1 MKFLASAALLLA
13 AGVSAIKNPVLPGQ
27 VHAMNPRA
35 PVWNPDPAILR
46 VEDTYYMA
54 VSSFTYFPGIPIYK
68 SKDLANWELV
78 SHALKTPEVLPL
90 YGVSAGEGVW
100 APSFSYADGLFYITS
115 MTRWGSDPN
124 SRSWPRI
131 WYISSPDLVTWS
143 GLTWAEPYGIDPD
156 IFHDEASGKA
166 YLNLMGPNN
175 NYDRLWGISQCQIDL
190 RSGKC
195 VGPYRSL
202 WNGTLPQLPSSRPEG
217 PKMFRRGDWYY
228 LVLAEGGTST
238 GHRATVGRS
247 KSPEGPW
254 EAAPNNPLIYN
265 GADPGLTVQSTGH
278 ATFTDTPGGEWY
290 ASLLARRNV
299 KGASP
304 LGRETFLVK
313 VDWADGWPTMNG
325 GEPLLLSQTVDGPDQ
340 QLPKPRWVDD
350 FSGPEL
356 GVSWYQVRTPYTDN
370 FRLRSSAAGGPGK
383 RVFANSSGIVFNPNV
398 FTLGDRDTAA
408 AVLHKQTS
416 LNMTFSA
423 TLLSTSA
430 GLGPRQSVG
439 ISSYLSEVN
448 HQDIGVRGCW
458 NSGGLCLYVDL
469 LPTSTGPTTRPNST
483 EYPLAE
489 STVPADLT
497 LHIRATP
504 LKYSLGY
511 SRGNA
516 SSPTWLKEFNSKQMG
531 SNPGYPNFEGSM
543 FALFAS
549 GNGEPWPYDAPEVGF
564 RSVEEVYYEENLPD
578 YDNWS

>member
-1 MKFLASAALLLA
+1 MKLLATAALLLA
-13 AGVSAIKNPVLPGQ
+13 AGVSAIKNPVLPG
-27 VHAMNPRA
+27 
-35 PVWNPDPAILR
+35 WNPDPAILR
-46 VEDTYYMA
+46 VDDTYYMA
-54 VSSFTYFPGIPIYK
+54 VSSFTYYPGVPIYK

-78 SHALKTPEVLPL
+78 SHALKTPDVLPL
-90 YGVSAGEGVW
+90 YGISAGEGVW
-100 APSFSYADGLFYITS
+100 APSFSHHDGLFYITS
-115 MTRWGSDPN
+115 MTRWGSDPD
-124 SRSWPRI
+124 SRTWPRI
-131 WYISSPDLVTWS
+131 WYVSSPDLVTWS
-143 GLTWAEPYGIDPD
+143 DLIWAEPYGIDPD
-156 IFHDEASGKA
+156 IFHDPVSGKD

-175 NYDRLWGISQCQIDL
+175 NYDRLWGITQCEIDL
-190 RSGKC
+190 KTGRC
-195 VGPYRSL
+195 VGPYRNI
-202 WNGTLPQLPSSRPEG
+202 WNGTLPQLPSARPEG

-254 EAAPNNPLIYN
+254 ESSPTNPLIYN
-265 GADPGLTVQSTGH
+265 GADQKLTVQSTGH
-278 ATFTDTPGGEWY
+278 ATFTDTVDGEWY

-304 LGRETFLVK
+304 LGREAFLVK
-313 VDWADGWPTMNG
+313 VDWEDDWPTMNG
-325 GEPLLLSQTVDGPDQ
+325 GEPLLLSQSVEGPDQ
-340 QLPKPRWVDD
+340 ELPKPKWADEFD
-350 FSGPEL
+350 GPEL
-356 GVSWYQVRTPYTDN
+356 GLGWYQTRTPYTQN
-370 FRLRSSAAGGPGK
+370 FRLKSAGGLGK
-383 RVFANSSGIVFNPNV
+383 RAYANASSGIVFHPNV

-423 TLLSTSA
+423 KLLSTSA

-458 NSGGLCLYVDL
+458 SSAGLCVFVDL
-469 LPTSTGPTTRPNST
+469 LPTSTGPSTRPNST
-483 EYPLAE
+483 EYPLNL
-489 STVPADLT
+489 SKIPADLT

-511 SRGNA
+511 SHGNA
-516 SSPTWLKEFNSKQMG
+516 TSTTWLKEFNSKQMG

-564 RSVEEVYYEENLPD
+564 QRVEEVYYEENLPD

>member
-1 MKFLASAALLLA
+1 MKLSARIALLFG
-13 AGVSAIKNPVLPGQ
+13 AGVSAIKNPVLPG
-27 VHAMNPRA
+27 
-35 PVWNPDPAILR
+35 WNPDPAILR
-46 VEDTYYMA
+46 VDDTYYMA
-54 VSSFTYFPGIPIYK
+54 VSSFTYYPGIPIYK
-68 SKDLANWELV
+68 SKDLANWDLI
-78 SHALKTPEVLPL
+78 SHALKTPSVLPI
-90 YGVSAGEGVW
+90 YGISAGEGVW
-100 APSFSYADGLFYITS
+100 APSFSYIDGRFYITS
-115 MTRWGSDPN
+115 MTRWGSDPG

-131 WYISSPDLVTWS
+131 WFISSPDLINWS
-143 GLTWAEPYGIDPD
+143 ELTWAEPYGIDPD
-156 IFHDEASGKA
+156 IFHDEASGKT

-175 NYDRLWGISQCQIDL
+175 NYDRLWGITQCEISLQT
-190 RSGKC
+190 GKC

-202 WNGTLPQLPSSRPEG
+202 WNGTLPQLPSARPEG
-217 PKMFRRGDWYY
+217 PKMFKRGEYYY

-254 EAAPNNPLIYN
+254 ESAPNNPLIYN
-265 GADPGLTVQSTGH
+265 GANPNLTIQSTGH
-278 ATFTDTPGGEWY
+278 ATFADTPDGEWY

-299 KGASP
+299 EGASV
-304 LGRETFLVK
+304 LGREAFLVK
-313 VDWADGWPTMNG
+313 VTWEDDWPTMNG
-325 GEPLLLSQTVDGPDQ
+325 GEPLLLSQSIEGPDQ
-340 QLPKPRWVDD
+340 ELPKPRWIDE

-356 GVSWYQVRTPYTDN
+356 DVSWYQLRTPYTEN
-370 FRLRSSAAGGPGK
+370 VRLRSAGCLDK
-383 RVFANSSGIVFNPNV
+383 RVVANRSGTVFEPNV
-398 FTLGDRDTAA
+398 FTLGDRDTPA

-423 TLLSTSA
+423 TLLSTAA

-458 NSGGLCLYVDL
+458 NSAGLCLYVDL

-483 EYPLAE
+483 EYPLNQT
-489 STVPADLT
+489 SIPSGLT

-511 SRGNA
+511 SEGNA
-516 SSPTWLKEFNSKQMG
+516 TSPTWLKEFKSKQMG

-549 GNGEPWPYDAPEVGF
+549 GNGEPWPYDAPKVGF
-564 RSVEEVYYEENLPD
+564 IRVEEVYYEENIPD
-578 YDNWS
+578 YDIWK

>member
-1 MKFLASAALLLA
+1 MKVFSQAALLLA
-13 AGVSAIKNPVLPGQ
+13 VGVSAITNPIIPG
-27 VHAMNPRA
+27 
-35 PVWNPDPAILR
+35 WNPDPAILR

-54 VSSFTYFPGIPIYK
+54 VSSFTYFPGVPIYK
-68 SKDLANWELV
+68 STDLANWELI
-78 SHALKTPEVLPL
+78 SHALKTPEHLPL

-100 APSFSYADGLFYITS
+100 APSFSYNDGLFYITS

-124 SRSWPRI
+124 WRSWPRI

-143 GLTWAEPYGIDPD
+143 NFTWAEPYGIDPD
-156 IFHDEASGKA
+156 IFHDADSGKA

-175 NYDRLWGISQCQIDL
+175 NYDRLWGITQCEIDL
-190 RSGKC
+190 SSGKC
-195 VGPYRSL
+195 IGPYRNI
-202 WNGTLPQLPSSRPEG
+202 WNGTLPQLPSARPEG
-217 PKMFRRGDWYY
+217 PKMFKRGDWYY

-254 EAAPNNPLIYN
+254 EGAPNNPLIYN
-265 GADPGLTVQSTGH
+265 GANQNLTIQSTGH
-278 ATFTDTPGGEWY
+278 ATFTDTPDGEWY

-313 VDWADGWPTMNG
+313 VDWEDDWPTMND
-325 GEPLLLSQTVDGPDQ
+325 GEPLLLSQSVEGPDQ
-340 QLPKPRWVDD
+340 RLPKPVWRDD
-350 FSGPEL
+350 FPGSEL
-356 GVSWYQVRTPYTDN
+356 GVSWYQQRTPYTRN
-370 FRLRSSAAGGPGK
+370 FLLRSSAGLKK
-383 RVFANSSGIVFNPNV
+383 RVVANESSGIVFHPNV

-423 TLLSTSA
+423 RLLPTDK

-458 NSGGLCLYVDL
+458 GSAGLCVYVDL
-469 LPTSTGPTTRPNST
+469 LPTSTGAATRPNST
-483 EYPLAE
+483 EYPLNALTIPSDMTLYVRAE
-489 STVPADLT
+489 
-497 LHIRATP
+497 P

-516 SSPTWLKEFNSKQMG
+516 TSPTWVKEFSSKQMG

-564 RSVEEVYYEENLPD
+564 KSVEEVYYEERLPD
-578 YDNWS
+578 YDVWN